1 MFRRLILLLTFVLPV
16 LSQNCVTPNDCYVSC
31 SNVKPMQV
39 NLLKNTEWI
48 AVPWDNGKCYFHNI
62 KTKEDQDE
70 FPNLYIDI

>member
-16 LSQNCVTPNDCYVSC
+16 LSQNCVTSNDCYVSC

-39 NLLKNTEWI
+39 NLLKNTDWI
-48 AVPWDNGKCYFHNI
+48 AVPWNNGKCYFHNK

-70 FPNLYIDI
+70 FPTLYIDI